1 MSDQKILVVGGAGY
15 IGSHTNKILNRAGYE
30 TLVLDN
36 LSYGHRDFVKW
47 GQLVEGDMADED
59 LLDSIFS
66 QNDIKA
72 VMHFSAFIAV
82 GESVQRPGLYYDNNV
97 SKTITLLNKMVR
109 YGVSYFIFSSTCAI
123 MGEPQYLPLDEEH
136 PRNPINPY
144 GWSKYMVEQ
153 ILKDFEL
160 AHGLKSTILRYFNA
174 SGADPDC
181 EIGEKHDPETH
192 LIPLILDAAMGLREN
207 ITVFGKDY
215 ATRDGTCIRDYIH
228 VNDLAQAHLLAL
240 DWMIQNQKCNHF
252 NLGNGEGFT
261 VKEIIEVVEKVTN
274 SKVPVK
280 LGDRREGDAASL
292 IGSSEKARK
301 VLGWKPQLDSIE
313 DIVSTAW
320 NWHRKTRADQPTV

>member
-15 IGSHTNKILNRAGYE
+15 IGSHTNKILSRAGYE

-59 LLDSIFS
+59 LLDSIFT
-66 QNDIKA
+66 QHDIIA

-82 GESVQRPGLYYDNNV
+82 GESVQKPGLYYDNNV
-97 SKTITLLNKMVR
+97 SKTVTLLNKMVR

-252 NLGNGEGFT
+252 NLGNGEGFS
-261 VKEIIEVVEKVTN
+261 VKEIIEVVEKVTDT
-274 SKVPVK
+274 KIPVK
-280 LGDRREGDAASL
+280 VGDRREGDAASL
-292 IGSSEKARK
+292 IGSSEKARR

-320 NWHRKTRADQPTV
+320 NWHRKTRTNQTIV

>member
-15 IGSHTNKILNRAGYE
+15 IGSHTNKILSRAGYE

-47 GQLVEGDMADED
+47 GQLIEGDMADED
-59 LLDSIFS
+59 LLDSIFT
-66 QNDIKA
+66 QHDIIA

-82 GESVQRPGLYYDNNV
+82 GESVQKPGLYYDNNV
-97 SKTITLLNKMVR
+97 SKTVTLLNKMVR

-252 NLGNGEGFT
+252 NLGNGEGFS
-261 VKEIIEVVEKVTN
+261 VKEIIEVVEKVTDT
-274 SKVPVK
+274 KIPVK
-280 LGDRREGDAASL
+280 VGDRREGDAASL
-292 IGSSEKARK
+292 IGSSEKARR

-320 NWHRKTRADQPTV
+320 NWHRKTRTNQTIV